1 MSGDLEARLVVRRG
15 NGFVLDAGLH
25 VAAGTTTALLGPN
38 GAGKSTVIAALA
50 GLLRIDAGRIELAG
64 RLLDRPPATF
74 VPSRDR
80 RVGVVFQDGLLFE
93 HLTVLGNVAFP
104 LRSRGTP
111 RRSAHDQARGWLEH
125 LGVADLADRRP
136 LELSGGQAQRIA
148 LCRALAG
155 DPALLLLD
163 EPLSALD
170 VQARGTLRHTLADHL
185 SEIAA
190 PRLLVTHD
198 PIEAFLLADHVAIIE
213 DGSITQ
219 TGDPDEIRLRPRT
232 PYAAEVAGANLLNGT
247 ARAGT
252 VTIDGFELHIA
263 NHELSGRVLLAIHP
277 RTIALSR
284 HRPTGSQRN
293 IWPSPIERIEPLGDR
308 VRLRFRQPL
317 PITAE
322 VTPEAVDA
330 LRLAP
335 GTTAWLALKA
345 TEVNATPDVRS

>member
-1 MSGDLEARLVVRRG
+1 MSGDLDARLVVRRG
-15 NGFVLDAGLH
+15 NGFVLDVALH
-25 VAAGTTTALLGPN
+25 LPAGTTTALLGPN
-38 GAGKSTVIAALA
+38 GAGKSTAIAALA
-50 GLLRIDAGRIELAG
+50 GLQRIDEGRVELAG
-64 RLLDRPPATF
+64 RLLDGPPATF
-74 VPSRDR
+74 VPARDR
-80 RVGVVFQDGLLFE
+80 RVGVVFQDGLLFD

-111 RRSAHDQARGWLEH
+111 RRAAHDQARGWLEH

-136 LELSGGQAQRIA
+136 RELSGGQAQRVA

-155 DPALLLLD
+155 DPELLLLD

-170 VQARGTLRHTLADHL
+170 VRGRGTLRRTLADHL
-185 SEIAA
+185 DEVAA

-198 PIEAFLLADHVAIIE
+198 PVDAFLLADHVAVIE
-213 DGSITQ
+213 EGRITQ

-232 PYAAEVAGANLLNGT
+232 PYAAEVAGANLLHGT

-252 VTIDGFELHIA
+252 VTVDGFELRIA
-263 NHELSGRVLLAIHP
+263 DHEATGPVLLAVHP

-284 HRPTGSQRN
+284 DRPTGSQRN
-293 IWPSPIERIEPLGDR
+293 AWPAPIERIEPLGDR
-308 VRLRFRQPL
+308 VRLRFGQPL

-330 LRLAP
+330 LQLVP

-345 TEVNATPDVRS
+345 TEVSVVPDVGS